1 MKKML
6 ISIVLMLAISVLL
19 APQIMAQQAVV
30 VFETGN
36 YIMIASTDIATF
48 AQEVAGILDWTGTTP
63 NVDRFYP
70 LGRMFISSEPILT
83 EQSGHDIPVYVQH
96 FTLFRDQ
103 ACSQ

>member
-1 MKKML
+1 MKTIIL
-6 ISIVLMLAISVLL
+6 IFVLATSVLF
-19 APQIMAQQAVV
+19 APQIMAQQPVV
-30 VFETGN
+30 IFETGN
-36 YIMIASTDIATF
+36 YIMVASTDIATF

-70 LGRMFISSEPILT
+70 LSRMIISSEPILT
-83 EQSGHDIPVYVQH
+83 EQSGHDVPVYVQV